1 MPLTSAQIDKLLLLV
16 SNIQDDKLDCDGCF
30 EQIAEFADTEL
41 TGRPLREALLAVRT
55 HLECCPCCAD
65 EYQAL
70 LAALEGME
78 ED

>member
-1 MPLTSAQIDKLLLLV
+1 MTLTPAQIDKLLMLV
-16 SNIQDDKLDCDGCF
+16 SQVQDDSLDCDGCF

-41 TGRPLREALLAVRT
+41 EGRSLADALQAVRT

-70 LAALEGME
+70 LDALEGMV
-78 ED
+78 